1 MVSFSF
7 IFYSLP
13 FSPMLWF
20 SHSGD
25 SFLLTNH
32 FWKFL
37 FSHLFFFSCC
47 LLLLLLF
54 FPSRVFCSLFFSF
67 GFSCFVF
74 FLFSATLFPTLSS
87 LTPASLI
94 IFFHVLWSCLIFFLS
109 LLPQFSSPILFPA
122 HALLCVSSLS
132 LKFFVSDYLPF
143 SCSLLC
149 FFFLLFSSSE
159 TPISV
164 FIPIL
169 YYVLLPSSPHIL
181 LFPPSLIMIFFHS
194 SSLILFFSQPSL
206 LSYSYSPTHLSLLQA
221 LLALLSVCLF
231 WS

>member
-67 GFSCFVF
+67 GFSCFVLFLVFCYFIPNAF
-74 FLFSATLFPTLSS
+74 FSHSRFPHHLLSCFVVVSYFLPISSPTVFFSNPLPCSCSS
-87 LTPASLI
+87 L
-94 IFFHVLWSCLIFFLS
+94 CLLS
-109 LLPQFSSPILFPA
+109 LSQVLRLRLFA
-122 HALLCVSSLS
+122 
-132 LKFFVSDYLPF
+132 
-143 SCSLLC
+143 
-149 FFFLLFSSSE
+149 FLLF
-159 TPISV
+159 PIV
-164 FIPIL
+164 F
-169 YYVLLPSSPHIL
+169 LL
-181 LFPPSLIMIFFHS
+181 
-194 SSLILFFSQPSL
+194 SLILFF
-206 LSYSYSPTHLSLLQA
+206 
-221 LLALLSVCLF
+221 
-231 WS
+231 